1 MNSPTVIDEH
11 PQLQSASVEEQAP
24 PCEPAAEA
32 PFVKDPK
39 RCQHRFVNRTRC
51 RLLVSVEN
59 PWFCSR
65 HADLPQNHR
74 PTDLTSELFGEPAKL
89 GDLEDLYHFL
99 TTLLYLASEDR
110 ISTKRAAVL
119 AYITNQILRTDAAIR
134 RQEDAAPPQVV
145 FGAPRPIRD

>member
-1 MNSPTVIDEH
+1 MNSQTVIDEH
-11 PQLQSASVEEQAP
+11 PQLQSASVPEQAP
-24 PCEPAAEA
+24 PCEPAAED
-32 PFVKDPK
+32 PSVQEPK

-51 RLLVSVEN
+51 RLLVSLEN
-59 PWFCSR
+59 PWFCPR
-65 HADLPQNHR
+65 HADLPQNYR

>member
-1 MNSPTVIDEH
+1 MNSQTVVDEH
-11 PQLQSASVEEQAP
+11 TQLPPVSVQEQTP
-24 PCEPAAEA
+24 PDKPAAE
-32 PFVKDPK
+32 PSSVKDSK

-65 HADLPQNHR
+65 HADLPQNQR

-145 FGAPRPIRD
+145 FGAPRPVRG